1 VRIRAALLAA
11 TAVDDPR
18 HAVITGELV
27 DLAGDRDP
35 ELRLTAVA
43 ALR

>member
-1 VRIRAALLAA
+1 LLGA
-11 TAVDDPR
+11 TPPDDER

-27 DLAGDRDP
+27 DLASDRDP
-35 ELRLTAVA
+35 AVRRAAVA